1 MFVNKS
7 LEIVYFVRQ
16 LLCSAQTKISFYLR
30 KTITYFI
37 VLKYP
42 LSGQKCL
49 KMKIEM
55 LYLNTIEQFLLVEQL
70 DQLEVCLPYCRLLE

>member
-7 LEIVYFVRQ
+7 LEIVYIVRQ
-16 LLCSAQTKISFYLR
+16 LLCSAQTKITFYLR

-42 LSGQKCL
+42 LKW
-49 KMKIEM
+49 
-55 LYLNTIEQFLLVEQL
+55 T
-70 DQLEVCLPYCRLLE
+70 EVFKDENRDALFEYHRAVLPFG